1 MANFK
6 VFSFISTLTK
16 PLTCSFV
23 RPNLVPH
30 RGSMWS
36 PRYLNPTIS
45 KEELSQELDETD
57 ARKYQPIKAAKN
69 NQTTSI
75 FYDPIIAKFTNMVMK
90 DGKKQVA
97 VTIIDKMLTNIKI
110 AQILKYHS
118 VPDVEKIEIELNPL
132 TIFHEALEN
141 VKPVL
146 TLTKV
151 YKGGVRY
158 NVPIACSP
166 ATQNFL
172 AMKWIIH
179 SCRDKERKKVPSF
192 EKLADEILAAYKNEG
207 RSIRKKQDLH
217 RQCEANKAFAHFR
230 W

>member
-1 MANFK
+1 
-6 VFSFISTLTK
+6 
-16 PLTCSFV
+16 
-23 RPNLVPH
+23 
-30 RGSMWS
+30 MWS

-45 KEELSQELDETD
+45 KEELAQELDEID
-57 ARKYQPIKAAKN
+57 ARKYQPIKAAQN

-75 FYDPIIAKFTNMVMK
+75 FYNPTIVKFTNMVMK

-97 VTIIDKMLTNIKI
+97 VSIVDKMLVNIKT

-118 VPDVEKIEIELNPL
+118 ASDIEKSGIVLNPV

-141 VKPVL
+141 CKPVL

-158 NVPIACSP
+158 NVPIACTESKQ
-166 ATQNFL
+166 TFL
-172 AMKWIIH
+172 AMKWIIS
-179 SCRDKERKKVPSF
+179 SCRDKERRIPVS
-192 EKLADEILAAYKNEG
+192 EKLATEILAAYKNEG
-207 RSIRKKQDLH
+207 RSIHKKQDLH
-217 RQCEANKAFAHFR
+217 KQCEANKAFAHFR